1 MVLSLHPVPA
11 ARMPRP
17 PTSLRQATRCSGNQP
32 MTSQRIP
39 LGLVLAGLAC
49 AAGWQT
55 LRAQPVAPPP
65 PKEYEVQV
73 RYRILAAR
81 NERLAK
87 FNAMVGYLETVG
99 FKKDA
104 GPEDEAEN
112 ASYNRMS
119 GTIASA
125 NVRKLIIEPHV
136 KSVLLLPAGYKLPA
150 ETELVKAQLELA
162 TGLAPDRQHLL
173 AVQTLDKLKQFGFRE
188 AIGYDHR
195 GYTRLVGRIPAS
207 ELETLLKD
215 LRMQPSGWLVPVTPV
230 AELPLPLRNVSPI
243 LITEVIPEPQG
254 VPPAKEPSAS
264 REPPPEQ
271 AHLRKLAQDLQALLS
286 TEGGGAQTIRMEVI
300 LSSTPGPDER
310 GWLRLLATTV
320 DGMRI
325 EGRLG
330 PLVTV
335 R

>member
-1 MVLSLHPVPA
+1 
-11 ARMPRP
+11 
-17 PTSLRQATRCSGNQP
+17 
-32 MTSQRIP
+32 
-39 LGLVLAGLAC
+39 
-49 AAGWQT
+49 
-55 LRAQPVAPPP
+55 
-65 PKEYEVQV
+65 
-73 RYRILAAR
+73 LAAR
-81 NERLAK
+81 NERVAQ
-87 FNAMVGYLETVG
+87 FNAMVGYFDSIG
-99 FKKDA
+99 FKKDP
-104 GPEDEAEN
+104 GPDDEAEN

-119 GTIASA
+119 GTIAPA

-150 ETELVKAQLELA
+150 DTELVKVQLELA
-162 TGLAPDRQHLL
+162 TGLPADRQHAL
-173 AVQTLDKLKQFGFRE
+173 AQQTLEKLREFGFRE

-195 GYTRLVGRIPAS
+195 GHTRLVGRIPAG

-215 LRMQPSGWLVPVTPV
+215 LRLQPSGWLVPVTPI

-254 VPPAKEPSAS
+254 VPPVKEPSAS

-300 LSSTPGPDER
+300 LSNTPGPDER

-320 DGMRI
+320 DGIRI
-325 EGRLG
+325 EGRTG

-335 R
+335 RASARAAAASA